1 MIYADNAAT
10 TRLDPAALEAMLPY
24 LKEEYA
30 NPSQPY
36 SFARK
41 AKKAIAG
48 ARETIAAILGAE
60 PEEIF
65 FTSGGT
71 ESDNWAV
78 KGTNLAGRNRI
89 VAGAMEHHAVLHAC
103 EAMKRQGWEVSCV
116 LPESDGMILPEKLKS
131 HLREETAL
139 VTIQLANNETGV
151 IEPIAPL
158 AEAAH
163 ERGAIFHTDAVQAVG
178 HIPVNVRELG
188 VDLLSA
194 SAHKFNG
201 PKGIGFLYRKNG
213 TPLLPFQDGGAQE
226 RGNRAGT
233 ENVASIVGMARAL
246 EINAGIMAETAE
258 RLRTCERLLLGALE
272 GTEFRYNG
280 AENHVPGNMSL
291 SFRGLDGEAILHRMD
306 LMGVAISTGSACT
319 SGRTTVSHVLKAM
332 GMPEEWARGTV
343 RISLGRFNTEEEVR
357 TIALHLRK
365 IVGEAQ

>member
-24 LKEEYA
+24 LEEEYA

-48 ARETIAAILGAE
+48 ARETIAGILGAE

-71 ESDNWAV
+71 ESDNWSV
-78 KGTNLAGRNRI
+78 KGTNMTGRNHI
-89 VAGAMEHHAVLHAC
+89 VACAMEHHAVLHAC
-103 EAMKRQGWEVSCV
+103 EAMKRQGWEISRV
-116 LPESDGMILPEKLKS
+116 LPESDGTILPEKLES
-131 HLREETAL
+131 LLREDTAL

-151 IEPIAPL
+151 IEPVAAL
-158 AEAAH
+158 AKAAH
-163 ERGAIFHTDAVQAVG
+163 ERGALFHTDAVQAVG

-201 PKGIGFLYRKNG
+201 PKGVGFLYRKNG
-213 TPLLPFQDGGAQE
+213 IPLLPYQDGGAQE

-233 ENVASIVGMARAL
+233 ENVAAIAGMARAL

-258 RLRTCERLLLGALE
+258 RLRGYERVLLAALE
-272 GTEFRYNG
+272 GTDFRYNG
-280 AENHVPGNMSL
+280 ADNHVPGNMSL
-291 SFRGLDGEAILHRMD
+291 SFRGLDGEAVLHRMD
-306 LMGVAISTGSACT
+306 LMGVAVSTGSACT
-319 SGRTTVSHVLKAM
+319 SGRTTISHVLQAM

-357 TIALHLRK
+357 IIAGHLRK
-365 IVGEAQ
+365 IAGEAP

>member
-10 TRLDPAALEAMLPY
+10 TRLDPGVLEAMLPF
-24 LKEEYA
+24 LEEEYA

-36 SFARK
+36 AFARGP
-41 AKKAIAG
+41 KKAIAQ
-48 ARETIAAILGAE
+48 ARETIAGILGAE

-78 KGTNLAGRNRI
+78 KGTAPAGKNHI
-89 VAGAMEHHAVLHAC
+89 VTGAMEHHAVLHSC
-103 EAMKRQGWEVSCV
+103 EAMKRQGREVSFV
-116 LPESDGMILPEKLKS
+116 LPESDGTILPERLKDA
-131 HLREETAL
+131 LREDTAL

-151 IEPIAPL
+151 IEPVAAL

-163 ERGAIFHTDAVQAVG
+163 ERGAVFHTDAVQAVG

-201 PKGIGFLYRKNG
+201 PRGIGFLYRKNG
-213 TPLLPFQDGGAQE
+213 TPLLPYQDGGAQE
-226 RGNRAGT
+226 RGGRAGT
-233 ENVASIVGMARAL
+233 ENTAAIVGMARAL
-246 EINAGIMAETAE
+246 EINAGVLEETAE
-258 RLRTCERLLLGALE
+258 RLRAYERIVLGTLE
-272 GTEFRYNG
+272 GTAFRYNS

-306 LMGVAISTGSACT
+306 LLGVAISTGSACT
-319 SGRTTVSHVLKAM
+319 SGRTTVSHVLQAM
-332 GMPEEWARGTV
+332 GIPEEWARGTV
-343 RISLGRFNTEEEVR
+343 RVSLGRFNTEEEVR
-357 TIALHLRK
+357 TIAKHLRRIEGDAK
-365 IVGEAQ
+365 